1 MRPVCKRLSLAASA
15 TAVIA
20 GMLGLG
26 IANANGT
33 GSASTPAKVQVAE
46 KTAPDKKKAAAKKA
60 PAAEQA
66 APTEKAPAEKAPAS
80 MAAPAAAAA
89 GAAVAAGAGAA
100 VAADPAAMIAQGK
113 KIAMDRSAGNCI
125 ACHVIPGG
133 ESPGTIGPPLIA
145 IQARIPSKE
154 KLKEQLWDSTKAN
167 PVSPMPPFGKYQILT
182 DEQLN
187 QVVEFVWS
195 L

>member
-1 MRPVCKRLSLAASA
+1 MHSACKRFTLAAGS
-15 TAVIA
+15 TALITA
-20 GMLGLG
+20 FLGLG
-26 IANANGT
+26 VASANGT
-33 GSASTPAKVQVAE
+33 GNASAPAKIQIAE
-46 KTAPDKKKAAAKKA
+46 KSTPDKKKAAAKKA
-60 PAAEQA
+60 SAAEQA
-66 APTEKAPAEKAPAS
+66 APTEKAPAEQAPAP
-80 MAAPAAAAA
+80 MAAPAATAA

-100 VAADPAAMIAQGK
+100 AAADPAAMIAQGK

-167 PVSPMPPFGKYQILT
+167 PQSPMPPFGKYQILT

-187 QVVEFVWS
+187 QVVEYVWS